1 MLYAAYG
8 SNLHPVRL
16 SLRLPGSRFLGTAT
30 IAGWKLLFHK
40 RSLDRSAKCAIF
52 AGQDSIHV
60 AVYEINEQEK
70 AVLDGIEGVGSG
82 YSVETLDVP
91 GFGDCFTYIATS
103 SHIDDR
109 LRPYSWYKELVAV
122 GCEALGFPV
131 DYVATIQSI
140 AAIDDPDRE
149 RHATNTRLIERARKS
164 AYGAFIKGT

>member
-30 IAGWKLLFHK
+30 IVGWKLLFHK
-40 RSLDRSAKCAIF
+40 RSFDRSAKCAIF
-52 AGQDSIHV
+52 AGECSIHV

-91 GFGDCFTYIATS
+91 GFGNCFTYIATS
-103 SHIDDR
+103 SHIDDS
-109 LRPYSWYKELVAV
+109 LRPYSWYRELVVV
-122 GCEALGFPV
+122 GCETLGFPV
-131 DYVATIQSI
+131 DYVAIIQSI
-140 AAIDDPDRE
+140 AVIDDPDRE
-149 RHATNTRLIERARKS
+149 RHATNIRVIERARMS